1 MYIVIAKTFYDVKTP
16 VAQAEK
22 YLARITFIDSVT
34 KPVIKQLLD
43 DLLEDQVLNDEET
56 ESVTEENSTKTE
68 QARCLIDMVWKKG
81 RKASEK
87 MIVDVQERDPGLY
100 DKLGL
105 DPRQPAKM
113 TPSSPQLSQQEVRQ
127 VSSVLI
133 PSTSDFKEGILQRK
147 GCEIYPPMDKSGRKR
162 LALLINNVEFDDE
175 GMLRRGAVKDE
186 ENIERLLRDL
196 GYDVVKHRNLS
207 GQEMDEAVK
216 AFSKREEHLL
226 SDSVFVVMM
235 SHGELGAIM
244 GVHYK
249 EGDPKPDVF
258 PIINIFTHLNTDN
271 CKALVN
277 KPKVI
282 LIQACRGGNGG
293 FVWVSDAVPGPSHD
307 LELESDSIKREHNK
321 KDFIS
326 LMSCTPDD
334 KSYRDPKMGSFF
346 IQHIMETFNTYVMV
360 RFEDFHMGKGRQMPT
375 KDRAT
380 LTKHFYLFP
389 GL

>member
-1 MYIVIAKTFYDVKTP
+1 IIGCLAYVKKFKQTC
-16 VAQAEK
+16 
-22 YLARITFIDSVT
+22 VT

-43 DLLEDQVLNDEET
+43 NLLEDRVLNDEET
-56 ESVTEENSTKTE
+56 DSVKEENSTKTK
-68 QARCLIDMVWKKG
+68 QARCLIDMVRKKG

-87 MIVDVQERDPGLY
+87 MIARVQERDPGLY

-127 VSSVLI
+127 VSS
-133 PSTSDFKEGILQRK
+133 
-147 GCEIYPPMDKSGRKR
+147 IYPPMDKSGRKR
-162 LALLINNVEFDDE
+162 LALLINNVEFDDKS
-175 GMLRRGAVKDE
+175 MLRRGAVKDE

-258 PIINIFTHLNTDN
+258 PITNIFTHLNTDN

-282 LIQACRGGNGG
+282 LIQACRGEDLPVISGNDG
-293 FVWVSDAVPGPSHD
+293 HD

-321 KDFIS
+321 NDLIS
-326 LMSCTPDD
+326 LLSCTPDT
-334 KSYRDPKMGSFF
+334 KSYRDPKMGTFF
-346 IQHIMETFNTYVMV
+346 IQHIMETFNTYACDDHIEELFRKVMV

>member
-1 MYIVIAKTFYDVKTP
+1 MAADDLFN
-16 VAQAEK
+16 
-22 YLARITFIDSVT
+22 ARKIFIDSVT
-34 KPVIKQLLD
+34 KTVIKQLLD
-43 DLLEDQVLNDEET
+43 NLLEDKVLNDEET
-56 ESVTEENSTKTE
+56 DSVTEENSARAE
-68 QARCLIDMVWKKG
+68 QARCLIDMVRKKG
-81 RKASEK
+81 VKASEK
-87 MIVDVQERDPGLY
+87 MIARVQERDPGLH
-100 DKLGL
+100 DKCGL
-105 DPRQPAKM
+105 APRQLAQM
-113 TPSSPQLSQQEVRQ
+113 TPSSPQLSQQEEHP

-133 PSTSDFKEGILQRK
+133 PSTKDFKEDILQRK
-147 GCEIYPPMDKSGRKR
+147 RHEVYVPMDKSGRKR
-162 LALLINNVEFDDE
+162 LALLINNVEFDVKN
-175 GMLRRGAVKDE
+175 MLRLGAVKDE
-186 ENIERLLRDL
+186 ENMERLLSDL

-235 SHGELGAIM
+235 SHGELGGIM

-258 PIINIFTHLNTDN
+258 PINNIFIHLNTEN
-271 CKALVN
+271 CKALIN

-282 LIQACRGGNGG
+282 LIQACRGGKNGS
-293 FVWVSDAVPGPSHD
+293 VWVSDAVPGPSPD
-307 LELESDSIKREHNK
+307 LGLESDSTRREHIE

-326 LMSCTPDD
+326 LLSCTPDTV
-334 KSYRDPKMGSFF
+334 SYRNQKMGSLFV
-346 IQHIMETFNTYVMV
+346 QHIMETFNTYAHNDQIEELFRKVMG
-360 RFEDFHMGKGRQMPT
+360 RFEDFPRQMPT

>member
-1 MYIVIAKTFYDVKTP
+1 AADG
-16 VAQAEK
+16 ALQC
-22 YLARITFIDSVT
+22 ITFIDSVT

-43 DLLEDQVLNDEET
+43 NLLEDRVLNDEET
-56 ESVTEENSTKTE
+56 DSVKEENSTKTK
-68 QARCLIDMVWKKG
+68 QARCLIDMVRKKG

-87 MIVDVQERDPGLY
+87 MIARVQERDPGLY

-113 TPSSPQLSQQEVRQ
+113 SDTIIAPVVTAGGAPS
-127 VSSVLI
+127 
-133 PSTSDFKEGILQRK
+133 
-147 GCEIYPPMDKSGRKR
+147 IYPPMDKSGRKR
-162 LALLINNVEFDDE
+162 LALLINNVEFDDKS
-175 GMLRRGAVKDE
+175 MLRRGAVKDE

-258 PIINIFTHLNTDN
+258 PITNIFTHLNTDN

-282 LIQACRGGNGG
+282 LIQACRGEDLPVISGNDG

-321 KDFIS
+321 NDLIS
-326 LMSCTPDD
+326 LLSCTPDT
-334 KSYRDPKMGSFF
+334 KSYRDPKMGTFF
-346 IQHIMETFNTYVMV
+346 IQHIMETFNTYACDDHIEELFRKVMV

>member
-1 MYIVIAKTFYDVKTP
+1 
-16 VAQAEK
+16 
-22 YLARITFIDSVT
+22 
-34 KPVIKQLLD
+34 
-43 DLLEDQVLNDEET
+43 
-56 ESVTEENSTKTE
+56 
-68 QARCLIDMVWKKG
+68 
-81 RKASEK
+81 
-87 MIVDVQERDPGLY
+87 
-100 DKLGL
+100 
-105 DPRQPAKM
+105 M

-133 PSTSDFKEGILQRK
+133 PSTSDFKEGILLRK

-162 LALLINNVEFDDE
+162 LALLINNVEFDDKS
-175 GMLRRGAVKDE
+175 MLRRGAVKDE

-235 SHGELGAIM
+235 SHRELGAIM
-244 GVHYK
+244 
-249 EGDPKPDVF
+249 
-258 PIINIFTHLNTDN
+258 DN

-282 LIQACRGGNGG
+282 LIQACRGGNDG

-326 LMSCTPDD
+326 LLSCTPDT
-334 KSYRDPKMGSFF
+334 KSYRDPKMGTFF
-346 IQHIMETFNTYVMV
+346 IQHIMETFNTYACYDHIEELFRKVMV
-360 RFEDFHMGKGRQMPT
+360 HFEDFHMGKGRQMPT

>member
-1 MYIVIAKTFYDVKTP
+1 MVLCK
-16 VAQAEK
+16 
-22 YLARITFIDSVT
+22 ARITFIDSVT

-100 DKLGL
+100 DKL
-105 DPRQPAKM
+105 A
-113 TPSSPQLSQQEVRQ
+113 PSSPQLSQQEVRQ